1 MAKRRYSLN
10 FNGNCDSVTLM
21 SKRKSNSPLPRENL
35 AQTAALV
42 ALLVIG
48 GLGIAGPSGILAWSE
63 NARLLDERQVE
74 VAHLSAERDKLR
86 NRVHLLDPQNADPD
100 LVGELLRKDLNV
112 AHPDELVIPRD

>member
-1 MAKRRYSLN
+1 MN
-10 FNGNCDSVTLM
+10 FNDNCDSVTNM
-21 SKRKSNSPLPRENL
+21 SKRKPNSPLPRENL

-63 NARLLDERQVE
+63 NARLLDERKAE
-74 VAHLSAERDKLR
+74 ATHLSAERDKLR
-86 NRVHLLDPQNADPD
+86 NRVQLLDPQNADPD
-100 LVGELLRKDLNV
+100 LVGELLRSNLNV